1 MAARQDSC
9 ISHEGAEEG
18 WHIHY
23 DRMVTQQ
30 VFPLTK
36 EGGLH
41 NRSKPGESSVI
52 MGYITGYPVKVLDE
66 DEVSAFKFHQLV
78 GKRLSA
84 QTTTPTI

>member
-1 MAARQDSC
+1 MNHSTMAARQDSC

-36 EGGLH
+36 EGGLY
-41 NRSKPGESSVI
+41 NRSKPGQSCYGVNRGVPSQ
-52 MGYITGYPVKVLDE
+52 GTG
-66 DEVSAFKFHQLV
+66 
-78 GKRLSA
+78 R
-84 QTTTPTI
+84 